1 MERIFGKANKKSPEE
16 LFQVT
21 ITDDFVTV
29 EHPKKKTKT
38 VKWAEIEEVRV
49 VNTDQGPW
57 LPDVWIELVGKDD
70 SCSIP
75 QGAEGYNE
83 VFEVVSGYDGFD
95 AMNYIKAM
103 GSTDNEQRVLWK
115 RTH

>member
-1 MERIFGKANKKSPEE
+1 MEKIFGKADKRNPEE

-29 EHPKKKTKT
+29 EHPKAKTKT
-38 VKWAEIEEVRV
+38 VKWTDIEEVRV
-49 VNTDQGPW
+49 INTDDD
-57 LPDVWIELVGKDD
+57 PDFTEVWIELVGKNDR
-70 SCSIP
+70 CSIP

-95 AMNYIKAM
+95 AMNYIKVM
-103 GSTDNEQRVLWK
+103 GSADNEERVLW
-115 RTH
+115 RRPQ